1 MDATYCILWID
12 DQPDQLKGVV
22 KNLEQRLNLVGLN
35 INIKWHTDFSEHSLA
50 LLTSSLRTHS
60 PYDLIMVDYDLGNA
74 EKDGHLLTKR
84 IRSNTYGDMVFYSAA
99 SDSELRERLFQQRV
113 DGVFCMNRATL
124 ASEVFSLAQNAI
136 RRLVHPNYMRGLVV
150 GSVGELEA
158 LFEDSINAIMEKN
171 GAPNDDHIREVAR
184 TSLAG
189 YINQLQEKDLAA
201 IETLT
206 AKRIIKKLNLRIKV
220 ELLLELLATDG
231 STFCLSCHGV
241 ISRFLDEINAHRIE
255 FAHARTSDVDGIPV
269 FKDRNNKIWKP
280 DDMKSLLV
288 KIREQYQTATGLY
301 DFFKEDIKTK

>member
-12 DQPDQLKGVV
+12 DQPDQLNGVV
-22 KNLEQRLNLVGLN
+22 KNLEQRLNMVGLD
-35 INIKWHTDFSEHSLA
+35 INIKWHTDFSEHSLST
-50 LLTSSLRTHS
+50 LISSLRNHS

-158 LFEDSINAIMEKN
+158 LFEDSINAIIEKK
-171 GAPNDDHIREVAR
+171 GSPNEDQIREVAKS
-184 TSLAG
+184 SLAG
-189 YINQLQEKDLAA
+189 YILQLQQSDLVALDTIA
-201 IETLT
+201 

-220 ELLLELLATDG
+220 EFLLELLASDG
-231 STFCLSCHGV
+231 STFCLACHGV

-269 FKDRNNKIWKP
+269 FKDRNNKVWKP
-280 DDMKSLLV
+280 EDMKSLLL

-301 DFFKEDIKTK
+301 NFFKDEKK